1 MDIRTFFLK
10 KQKTK
15 SVQRDNQP
23 IDWLL
28 RVNDSRNLFDS
39 SVYNT
44 WGVESHTSDNK
55 FFLNNVRPND
65 YLWFVKGGNCGGLL
79 VAVSIFERS
88 VKRVDGEC
96 ISYEQL
102 GWTNTTGS
110 WDTDIYYKNFKKIA
124 DLNLLSQIK
133 SPKVTRKYN
142 QKCLVNLPE
151 MRSIVYPPQLQE
163 EEFTTVRRITIE
175 GTSYKI
181 TTNADIQDESTRRF
195 IVSLIA
201 KENSDDEDLAEEL
214 CDEKESLYR
223 ILAACER
230 VSDEISQLTSSLN
243 ARLAK
248 L

>member
-1 MDIRTFFLK
+1 MDIRSFFTHNQK
-10 KQKTK
+10 KTNSDKPKKTK
-15 SVQRDNQP
+15 SDKPKKTKSDKPKKTKSGKPKKIKPVQRNNEP

-28 RVNDSRNLFDS
+28 LGGDARNLFDS

-65 YLWFVKGGNCGGLL
+65 YLWFVKGGNCGGLI
-79 VAVSIFERS
+79 VAVAIFERS

-96 ISYEQL
+96 IPYEQL

-110 WDTDIYYKNFKKIA
+110 WDTDIHYKNFKKIA

-151 MRSIVYPPQLQE
+151 MRSTVYPPQDE
-163 EEFTTVRRITIE
+163 EPF
-175 GTSYKI
+175 
-181 TTNADIQDESTRRF
+181 
-195 IVSLIA
+195 
-201 KENSDDEDLAEEL
+201 
-214 CDEKESLYR
+214 DEKESLER
-223 ILAACER
+223 ILGACLK
-230 VSDEISQLTSSLN
+230 SIDEMNVLN
-243 ARLAK
+243 LLLNSRLAN